1 MAPAVRSQED
11 GLSRITEVGQMTDR
25 IDGVGRGFCSGANL
39 GSRGRAALAQYSS
52 ASITVSTRSVTLGSL
67 ASGE

>member
-1 MAPAVRSQED
+1 
-11 GLSRITEVGQMTDR
+11 MTDR
-25 IDGVGRGFCSGANL
+25 IDGVRGFCSGANL

-52 ASITVSTRSVTLGSL
+52 ASITVMTRSVTAGSL